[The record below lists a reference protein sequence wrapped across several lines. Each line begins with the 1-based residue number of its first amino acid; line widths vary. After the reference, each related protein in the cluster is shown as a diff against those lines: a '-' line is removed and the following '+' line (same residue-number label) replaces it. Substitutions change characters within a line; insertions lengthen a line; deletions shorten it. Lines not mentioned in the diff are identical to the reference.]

1 MAKND
6 AIGDRISSEL
16 AGRVGK
22 EFTDLLSRDETR
34 NKIKEVLNECIDS
47 VPFMRKVKEYAA
59 EEIDTKIYKSINF
72 WVKTILIPVVVSIMT
87 ALILNYFKLI

>member
-1 MAKND
+1 MTKND
-6 AIGDRISSEL
+6 SLDDRISSAL

-22 EFTDLLSRDETR
+22 EFTDLLARDETR
-34 NKIKEVLNECIDS
+34 NKIKEVLSEYIDS

-72 WVKTILIPVVVSIMT
+72 WVKTILIPVVVSIFT